1 MVFSLFWFLNFT
13 NQKDALKYK
22 RINLWQNTMWLKT
35 TFTDVG
41 NLYKNFL
48 HWNLSKV
55 SIFIFSLLIALAIT
69 LPVVLVSLMI
79 CWILWVDWVGY
90 MMTFFAGTLNAAAIY
105 TADFFIFMFFVII
118 WVITFF
124 LSMTYGKI
132 MYFDLNLKYLENK
145 KSDLV
150 KTKFF
155 NPKLFGKFY
164 AISLRVFWYLLIPVA
179 IFIVGMIVT
188 IIVNGWVNTT
198 WVSLDNGNTTLAL
211 WTFIFAG
218 IWIILFLYLSY
229 RLYFSYVGLVDEQ
242 KYPEIQSAKTYVKNS
257 FEITKGWK
265 KIMKLLGTLL
275 LFAII
280 IAPYTFITQAIE
292 NTYNDVNNV
301 AAFQQMWEEEKLA
314 IMQANPYFSG
324 VLNKYKDISIDDL
337 QRNIS
342 VYNYLLIFMSVI
354 GFLLITWVVEMVMVS
369 HYKQISREAKT
380 KKISETKKEL

>member
-1 MVFSLFWFLNFT
+1 
-13 NQKDALKYK
+13 
-22 RINLWQNTMWLKT
+22 
-35 TFTDVG
+35 
-41 NLYKNFL
+41 
-48 HWNLSKV
+48 
-55 SIFIFSLLIALAIT
+55 
-69 LPVVLVSLMI
+69 
-79 CWILWVDWVGY
+79 
-90 MMTFFAGTLNAAAIY
+90 MTFFAGTLNAAAIY

-118 WVITFF
+118 WAITFF

-179 IFIVGMIVT
+179 IFIVGMIVI
-188 IIVNGWVNTT
+188 IIVNGWVNAT
-198 WVSLDNGNTTLAL
+198 WVSLDNGNKTLAL
-211 WTFIFAG
+211 ATFIFAA
-218 IWIILFLYLSY
+218 IAIIIFMYLSY
-229 RLYFSYVGLVDEQ
+229 RLYFSYVGLVDEK
-242 KYPEIQSAKTYVKNS
+242 KYPEIQPAKTYVKNS

-265 KIMKLLGTLL
+265 KPVKLLGTLL

-280 IAPYTFITQAIE
+280 IAPYTFTTQAIE

-301 AAFQQMWEEEKLA
+301 VAFQQMWEEEKLA

-324 VLNKYKDISIDDL
+324 VLNKYKDISIEDL

-342 VYNYLLIFMSVI
+342 IYNYLLIFMSVV
-354 GFLLITWVVEMVMVS
+354 GFLLITGIVEMVMIS
-369 HYKQISREAKT
+369 HYKQISKNIKT
-380 KKISETKKEL
+380 EKISGTKKEL